1 MNSPAVNVPAPSPQ
15 PALELIALAQ
25 LSPDRAR
32 RRLRAL
38 LLANPNYFEK
48 IPPTSFGAVLNIQE
62 DTTYESISRL
72 GYDPEIDRLSVAI
85 DVKQPAGYSSE
96 ILFQGSEEFVRFYMS
111 FNGGA
116 KWHDL
121 GMRSITVADAHR
133 PRPLAYEVVLHNI
146 SGGELIP
153 KSSQPRIRAIL
164 SWSTP
169 PPAGEPSWIP
179 VWGHIAES
187 DVRLEDSRMIDS
199 KRSKT
204 AGRVD
209 RLESV
214 PNLMSANMPMPFT
227 STTSRGHLSMRPLHS
242 TRTDPHH
249 RFLAYALARAAG
261 YRPPGLSGSR
271 TAEPYPVQGAVLAPA
286 LPAAMAAG
294 VS

>member
-1 MNSPAVNVPAPSPQ
+1 MTWECVPLQ
-15 PALELIALAQ
+15 C
-25 LSPDRAR
+25 
-32 RRLRAL
+32 
-38 LLANPNYFEK
+38 
-48 IPPTSFGAVLNIQE
+48 
-62 DTTYESISRL
+62 
-72 GYDPEIDRLSVAI
+72 
-85 DVKQPAGYSSE
+85 
-96 ILFQGSEEFVRFYMS
+96 
-111 FNGGA
+111 
-116 KWHDL
+116 
-121 GMRSITVADAHR
+121 ADAHR
-133 PRPLAYEVVLHNI
+133 SRPLAYEV
-146 SGGELIP
+146 SAAQYFRRRTDSREYP
-153 KSSQPRIRAIL
+153 PRIRAIL

-187 DVRLEDSRMIDS
+187 EVRLEDSRMIDS